1 MHQTEQG
8 EGIERTVE
16 ETSVGLTPFV
26 TGESAVVGFLKA
38 SDD

>member
-16 ETSVGLTPFV
+16 ESSVGLAPLV
-26 TGESAVVGFLKA
+26 TGESAIIEVLKA
-38 SDD
+38 SND

>member
-16 ETSVGLTPFV
+16 KAGICLAPFV
-26 TGESAVVGFLKA
+26 AGEGAVVRLLEA